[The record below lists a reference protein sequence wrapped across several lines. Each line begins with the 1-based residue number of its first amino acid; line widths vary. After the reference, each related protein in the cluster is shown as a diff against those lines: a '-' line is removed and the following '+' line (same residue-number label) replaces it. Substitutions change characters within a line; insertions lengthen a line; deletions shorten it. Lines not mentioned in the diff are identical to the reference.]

1 MNDMA
6 VADDIA
12 LLLNPTNLTRVLW
25 QLDAL
30 KLESGKVGLEIN
42 VQKIEQTW
50 LNTVQTEIYLYKT
63 ACSRLVEGLSQACS
77 RLVKG

>member
-42 VQKIEQTW
+42 VQKTEQ
-50 LNTVQTEIYLYKT
+50 L
-63 ACSRLVEGLSQACS
+63 RLDQSSILSQNDS
-77 RLVKG
+77 LVIKSQQINIVNEFKYLGSY